1 MTRKIIKTL
10 TTMKMIIKRGT
21 ILSAMMF
28 VMSAAFACN
37 YNSFETPNANAAA
50 SAAEN
55 SPAAFESDLR
65 TMETANLKNIFV
77 VRRTDGGAFNAED
90 RKYLRENLPTT
101 NRVIMSDEGRA
112 FIVGSNYKFPAE
124 NVVVLR
130 LRFKVEQMAG
140 EKPIELEIK
149 SDG

>member
-1 MTRKIIKTL
+1 
-10 TTMKMIIKRGT
+10 MKMIIKRGT
-21 ILSAMMF
+21 ILSAIMF

-37 YNSFETPNANAAA
+37 YNSFETPNVNAATP
-50 SAAEN
+50 AAEN
-55 SPAAFESDLR
+55 PQAAQAAFESDLR
-65 TMETANLKNIFV
+65 SMETANLKNIFV

-124 NVVVLR
+124 NVV
-130 LRFKVEQMAG
+130 
-140 EKPIELEIK
+140 
-149 SDG
+149 